1 MRPLITGGAGYVG
14 FSLVRSLAKRD
25 DVERITVIDN
35 LARRNWALFVSG
47 SHGPVPVDFRR
58 IDILDGY
65 SLDSAMDRVD
75 TVFHLAAHASTPH
88 ADRDHHVFDQVN
100 NWGTAQ
106 VARAIEK
113 APEVRDVVYASTF
126 AVYGDSPDPI
136 TPDTAPMPSSSYGI
150 SKLAGEDHLRRLKD
164 RNVHIVRAGNVFGF
178 NPAIRFDAVI
188 NALCFDAWTERT
200 IRITGDGTQRRPF
213 VHVDKLADALARLPG
228 SDIDAGTYDLAT
240 HNASVDEI
248 ADILHEQVPDLD
260 RIYMNRDIRMH
271 NVVMELPSPL
281 AARLDI
287 EPTPLADQIAS
298 LIAALQG

>member
-25 DVERITVIDN
+25 DVERITVVDN

-47 SHGPVPVDFRR
+47 SHGPAPVDFRK

-65 SLDSAMDRVD
+65 SLDAAMDGID

-113 APEVRDVVYASTF
+113 APSVRDIVYLSSF
-126 AVYGDSPDPI
+126 AVYGDSPDAI
-136 TPDTAPMPSSSYGI
+136 TADTAPMPSSSYGI
-150 SKLAGEDHLRRLKD
+150 SKLAGEEHLRRLKD

-188 NALCFDAWTERT
+188 NALCFDAWTERS
-200 IRITGDGTQRRPF
+200 IRITGDGSQRRPF
-213 VHVDKLADALARLPG
+213 IHVDKLAGAVAALAG
-228 SDIDAGTYDLAT
+228 SDVVPGTYDLAT

-248 ADILHEQVPDLD
+248 AEILHDQVPGLD

-271 NVVMELPSPL
+271 NLVMQLPSPL
-281 AARLDI
+281 AIRL
-287 EPTPLADQIAS
+287 ELMPTPLADQIAS

>member
-14 FSLVRSLAKRD
+14 VSLVRALAKRD
-25 DVERITVIDN
+25 DVERITVVDN

-47 SHGPVPVDFRR
+47 SHGPVPVDFRKV
-58 IDILDGY
+58 DILDGH
-65 SLDSAMDRVD
+65 SLDAAVAGAD

-106 VARAIEK
+106 VARCIEK
-113 APEVRDVVYASTF
+113 ATSVRDVVYLSTF
-126 AVYGDSPDPI
+126 AVYGDSPEPI
-136 TPDTAPMPSSSYGI
+136 RAETEAMPSSTYGI
-150 SKLAGEDHLRRLKD
+150 SKLAGEEHLRRLKD

-200 IRITGDGTQRRPF
+200 IRLTGDGSQTRPF
-213 VHVDKLADALARLPG
+213 IHVTKLAEAIARLPG
-228 SDIDAGTYDLAT
+228 ANIESGTYDLAT
-240 HNASVDEI
+240 HNASVDEL
-248 ADILHEQVPDLD
+248 ADILNDLVPDLD
-260 RIYMNRDIRMH
+260 RIYANRDVRMQ
-271 NVVMELPSPL
+271 NLVMDLPSPL
-281 AARLDI
+281 ATRLGI
-287 EPTPLADQIAS
+287 EPSPLADQIAS